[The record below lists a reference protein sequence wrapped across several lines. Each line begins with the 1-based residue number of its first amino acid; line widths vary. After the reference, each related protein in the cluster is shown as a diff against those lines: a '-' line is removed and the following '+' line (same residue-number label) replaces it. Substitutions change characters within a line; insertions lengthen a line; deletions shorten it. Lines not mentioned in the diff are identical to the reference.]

1 MKRKYHWIGFV
12 LKIGTC
18 LGFLFLVGCTSSGV
32 VPVNDHSMGCSGLMP
47 VTTLNNKGINIEL
60 ANLIV
65 QEVATGKFKVEYTS
79 TMEAL
84 LSEKVLDHWV
94 RQELICQGSKT
105 FETPE
110 QRIWFITMKET
121 SEKNTPQEFLQW
133 LRENPFDSF
142 KEGET
147 LENKLDPDLTAEIK
161 YINGTVM
168 LPSSASTATIE
179 TIHSGGI
186 LIIPGPT
193 KVVVGYCN
201 GKIKHHIKA
210 KIIISTSHSSCLQE
224 ILQ

>member
-1 MKRKYHWIGFV
+1 
-12 LKIGTC
+12 
-18 LGFLFLVGCTSSGV
+18 
-32 VPVNDHSMGCSGLMP
+32 MGCSGLMP

-121 SEKNTPQEFLQW
+121 SEKNTPP
-133 LRENPFDSF
+133 RISPMASGKPF
-142 KEGET
+142 
-147 LENKLDPDLTAEIK
+147 
-161 YINGTVM
+161 
-168 LPSSASTATIE
+168 
-179 TIHSGGI
+179 
-186 LIIPGPT
+186 
-193 KVVVGYCN
+193 
-201 GKIKHHIKA
+201 
-210 KIIISTSHSSCLQE
+210 
-224 ILQ
+224 